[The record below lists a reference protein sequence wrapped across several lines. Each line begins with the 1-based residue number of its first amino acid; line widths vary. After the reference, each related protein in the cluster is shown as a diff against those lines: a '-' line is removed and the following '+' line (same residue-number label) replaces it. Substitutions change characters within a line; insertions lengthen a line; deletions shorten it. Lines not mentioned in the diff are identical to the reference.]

1 MFIHL
6 LLQLEKYYNLM
17 CNWVVHVLL
26 YLLYYICILNIMR
39 LNLENN
45 FKTSMSIYV
54 LKYVINLWYNNV
66 QYFAVFFFYCFVKSL
81 IKNTEITH
89 VPIIQKKPAVNISS
103 SGVSVSVWYIWAYII
118 IIIYLHC
125 LIIYYYP

>member
-1 MFIHL
+1 
-6 LLQLEKYYNLM
+6 
-17 CNWVVHVLL
+17 
-26 YLLYYICILNIMR
+26 MR

-103 SGVSVSVWYIWAYII
+103 SGVSVSVWYI
-118 IIIYLHC
+118 
-125 LIIYYYP
+125 